1 MVIQNEELICALNTN
16 KKTKLVTFM
25 ILSKSL
31 IANIYIYIYIYIII
45 IIFSKNLNQTHWV
58 F

>member
-31 IANIYIYIYIYIII
+31 IAIIYKYILLLFFQKI
-45 IIFSKNLNQTHWV
+45 
-58 F
+58 

>member
-16 KKTKLVTFM
+16 KKLVTFM

-31 IANIYIYIYIYIII
+31 IAIIYIYIYIYIY
-45 IIFSKNLNQTHWV
+45 FFFKSESDSLGVLT
-58 F
+58 

>member
-16 KKTKLVTFM
+16 KKLVTFM

-31 IANIYIYIYIYIII
+31 IAIIYIYIYIYYYY
-45 IIFSKNLNQTHWV
+45 FFFKKSESDSLGVLT
-58 F
+58 